1 MFLIDA
7 SDSSTGTDFDRSVDF
22 VRGIASKL
30 DIGSTKT
37 RVGVATITDSGESP
51 VYLSGFSDKQYLLNA
66 IDTGVTYR
74 GGTGAFARSLQRVR
88 TDQLSPG
95 NGARDKIPDVLVI
108 VASETLNIGGADVK
122 SEISQLR
129 ELGVFIIMI
138 VYGDT
143 VSKNAID
150 DSLVSIVADPLESN
164 RFTPSSSADLNTV
177 SDDVL
182 KRLCEEI
189 PGDWKSGQIFSMP
202 EWVFHSRSQP
212 MFSLYVS
219 LPA

>member
-1 MFLIDA
+1 MPECVDTVERPMHDCCFHSGCDGEADIVFLIDA
-7 SDSSTGTDFDRSVDF
+7 SDSSTTTDFDRTVDF

-143 VSKNAID
+143 VSRNAIE
-150 DSLVSIVADPLESN
+150 DSLVSIVADPLQSN

-189 PGDWKSGQIFSMP
+189 PGRI
-202 EWVFHSRSQP
+202 R
-212 MFSLYVS
+212 
-219 LPA
+219 

>member
-1 MFLIDA
+1 MIHDCCFHTGCDGEADVVFLIDA
-7 SDSSTGTDFDRSVDF
+7 SDSSTGTDFDRSVNF

-30 DIGSTKT
+30 DIGSKKT

-51 VYLSGFSDKQYLLNA
+51 VYLSGYTDKQYLLNA
-66 IDTGVTYR
+66 IDTRVTYR
-74 GGTGAFARSLQRVR
+74 GGTAAFARSLQHVR
-88 TDQLSPG
+88 TDQLSPAT
-95 NGARDKIPDVLVI
+95 GARDNIPDVLLI

-143 VSKNAID
+143 VSKHAID
-150 DSLVSIVADPLESN
+150 DSLVSIVANPLHSN

-189 PGDWKSGQIFSMP
+189 PGRI
-202 EWVFHSRSQP
+202 R
-212 MFSLYVS
+212 
-219 LPA
+219 